1 MFFKKNKKKHGEK
14 LFACPRCKIK
24 MEKLKKKGVVIDICK
39 KCGGMWLDHGE
50 TEKLAQM
57 AKRIKKGGKIDKK

>member
-1 MFFKKNKKKHGEK
+1 
-14 LFACPRCKIK
+14 
-24 MEKLKKKGVVIDICK
+24 MEKLKKKGVIIDICK